1 MTLNDIEVKKVEA
14 IKLPTPVL
22 FSLRYRYHADL
33 SKYVTAFD
41 ERKQILYVNPEVP
54 EEDMQ
59 KFVAIASYPEIGIN
73 DFDCPIADAV
83 DYVCDT
89 YGWDTYRILLDAH
102 TDRSNKLIDVQA
114 KEQAEKIVPL
124 IKKVMD
130 QIVDDEVADPFNEP
144 LVYQISNA
152 GSKEKY
158 RTARNLVG
166 LSTKYVF
173 FLGYLMGTGQ
183 IKL

>member
-1 MTLNDIEVKKVEA
+1 MTLNDITVKRTEP
-14 IKLPTPVL
+14 IKLPTPVI
-22 FSLRYRYHADL
+22 FSLKYRYHADL

-41 ERKQILYVNPEVP
+41 EREQILYVNPEVP

-59 KFVAIASYPEIGIN
+59 KFVAVASYPEIGIN
-73 DFDCPIADAV
+73 DFDCPIADVV
-83 DYVCDT
+83 DYVFDT
-89 YGWDTYRILLDAH
+89 YGDGIYKILIDAH
-102 TDRSNKLIDVQA
+102 TYRLDKLIDAHA
-114 KEQAEKIVPL
+114 KEHAEKIVPL

-130 QIVDDEVADPFNEP
+130 QIVDDEVPDPFNEP

-166 LSTKYVF
+166 ISTKYVF